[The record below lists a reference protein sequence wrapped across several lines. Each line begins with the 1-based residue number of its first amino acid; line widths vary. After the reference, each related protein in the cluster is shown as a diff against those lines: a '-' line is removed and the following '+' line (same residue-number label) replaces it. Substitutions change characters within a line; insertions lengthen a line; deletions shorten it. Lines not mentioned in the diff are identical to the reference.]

1 MRLIAFTVNCAAEY
15 SFKIKKKKHNLV
27 IKKIANV
34 WDF

>member
-15 SFKIKKKKHNLV
+15 SFKIKKKHNLV
-27 IKKIANV
+27 IKKIAIV